1 MLRQEADME
10 HAQRRGLAR
19 LMLRWPERRAELRR
33 KARNDAHLL
42 ALCEAYEAAW
52 GAAEY
57 WAKEQPPVGPLRA
70 AEYRDL
76 ASATEEDILTRI
88 S

>member
-1 MLRQEADME
+1 ME
-10 HAQRRGLAR
+10 HAQARGLAR

-33 KARNDAHLL
+33 KAADDAHLL
-42 ALCEAYEAAW
+42 ALCEAYEAAC

-57 WAKEQPPVGPLRA
+57 WAKERPPLGPDRA

-76 ASATEEDILTRI
+76 ASDTEEDILNRI